1 MRFVR
6 IVSLRILRASNDNAL
21 NDIYIYAWPYVQ
33 DKSKE
38 AYKVQCMNCLN
49 NITRF
54 YSLCLTKNDKVQIDT
69 HGSKPTKRIK
79 HTRIIKNSLAAHIKE
94 TVGAN
99 GSRTKNTNRRVNAS

>member
-1 MRFVR
+1 M
-6 IVSLRILRASNDNAL
+6 A
-21 NDIYIYAWPYVQ
+21 VQ

-38 AYKVQCMNCLN
+38 AYKDSMHELFNS
-49 NITRF
+49 ITRF

-99 GSRTKNTNRRVNAS
+99 GSRTKNTNRRINAS